1 MEGRR
6 GDFNHEN
13 KTGPFQME
21 RINYK
26 SPKKDKFGIQK
37 EEEEEK
43 KKGKVSMTRTQIKKR

>member
-37 EEEEEK
+37 EEEEKK